1 MRMSRESYESLNA
14 LTAMCFDANAVFDNL
29 AYVLDYHYFSNISKV
44 VHLHVAHVMP
54 QWADLITDK
63 MIELSAR
70 PVRKPIGG
78 YDKDYQDLGEIF
90 TTMLDKLMELRTETR
105 NLVES
110 ADIDGDDE
118 VRIFAEEF
126 LTIISP
132 YIKQAEEWGNA
143 AKVLSAQDFNI
154 HILDYTHFIHPE
166 D

>member
-1 MRMSRESYESLNA
+1 MRMSRESYERLNA

-44 VHLHVAHVMP
+44 VHLQVAHVMP

-78 YDKDYQDLGEIF
+78 YEKDYQELTEIF
-90 TTMLDKLMELRTETR
+90 TVMLNKLEEIRGSVRGLID
-105 NLVES
+105 S

-126 LTIISP
+126 LTVISP

-143 AKVLSAQDFNI
+143 SKVLGAQEFNI
-154 HILDYTHFIHPE
+154 HILNYTHFIPLNN
-166 D
+166 